1 MSLTLEHTYYDQLDG
16 AYVNYALPGSPNPK
30 LVAFN
35 APLAEELG
43 LSRAQDEITAIVSG
57 NRLPADA
64 HVLAMAYAGH
74 QFGHLSPLLGDG
86 RAALVGELI
95 DVHGQRRDLHLKGSG
110 RTPFSRGGDGRATLG
125 PILREY
131 LVAEG
136 MHHLGV
142 PTSRVL
148 AAMTTGDLVQREKRL
163 PGAVLGRVASS
174 HLRVGTFELFALRR
188 DAAML
193 EKLIDYAL
201 DRHYPERRSGDGAPA
216 LALLEGVADAQAN
229 LIAKWM
235 QVGFV
240 HGVMN
245 TDNVTISGETIDYG
259 PCAFIDTYEPAA
271 VFSSI
276 DHGARYAFQ
285 NQPIIG
291 AWNLARFAET
301 LLNHIDPD
309 PETSIRLATDRI
321 EAFQDSVASRLRR
334 AMRRKIGLPETE
346 EESLVSDLLD
356 TMEQAK
362 LDYTSTFRRLSSVL
376 RGDAPPASLA
386 SWVEGWRGAL
396 AERGLAEA
404 DVAAKMDAENPVY
417 IPRNH
422 LVEDAL
428 AAAHEDD
435 LGPFEAL
442 LEAITRPFEARDL
455 DPRYAAPAPETFGP
469 YRTFCGT

>member
-16 AYVNYALPGSPNPK
+16 AYVNYALPGSPNPT
-30 LVAFN
+30 LIAFN

-43 LSRAQDEITAIVSG
+43 LSEARDEIGEVVSG
-57 NRLPADA
+57 NRPPANA
-64 HVLAMAYAGH
+64 HVIAMAYAGH

-95 DVHGQRRDLHLKGSG
+95 DVQGRRRDLHLKGSG

-131 LVAEG
+131 IVAEG

-148 AAMTTGDLVQREKRL
+148 AAVSTGEQVQREERL

-188 DAAML
+188 DAEML
-193 EKLIDYAL
+193 ERLIGYAL
-201 DRHYPERRSGDGAPA
+201 DRHYPERRSGDGSPA
-216 LALLEGVADAQAN
+216 LALLEGVADAQAT

-259 PCAFIDTYEPAA
+259 PCAFIDAYDPAA
-271 VFSSI
+271 LFSSI

-285 NQPIIG
+285 NQPQIG

-309 PETSIRLATDRI
+309 PETSIRLATERI
-321 EAFQDSVASRLRR
+321 EAFQETVASRWR
-334 AMRRKIGLPETE
+334 AGMRRKIGLPEGDDET
-346 EESLVSDLLD
+346 LVDGLLE
-356 TMEQAK
+356 TMEEAA
-362 LDYTSTFRRLSSVL
+362 LDYTGTFRALADGL
-376 RGDAPPASLA
+376 RDNTPPPALTP
-386 SWVEGWRGAL
+386 WVKQWRATL
-396 AERGLAEA
+396 AEQGRSEA
-404 DVAAKMDAENPVY
+404 DVATKMDTENPVY

-422 LVEDAL
+422 LVEEAL
-428 AAAHEDD
+428 AAAHRDD
-435 LGPFEAL
+435 FGPFEAL
-442 LEAITRPFEARDL
+442 LEAVTCPFEARDL
-455 DPRYAAPAPETFGP
+455 DPRYAAPAPDTFGP